1 MEVDAMTKII
11 DPERTIK
18 SPEASKMWQ
27 ELLIKKNQLK
37 YVMEE
42 IDGRILKLIAHKS
55 ISNPLQCLSYFVN
68 MLANEYIEVTRTGSV
83 IPTAKF
89 MKCLKIDDWTALPV
103 PRLAMKI
110 NMQALSQFF
119 YSI

>member
-55 ISNPLQCLSYFVN
+55 ISNPL
-68 MLANEYIEVTRTGSV
+68 
-83 IPTAKF
+83 
-89 MKCLKIDDWTALPV
+89 
-103 PRLAMKI
+103 
-110 NMQALSQFF
+110 
-119 YSI
+119 